1 MQKAEIFCQMVK
13 QSMVLAMILNLVED
27 TVSLKCHK
35 SDLIPVP
42 HEWNQPADLLIGGM
56 ISQFFPNQCMINQSV
71 VFYALKNCF
80 KNCSKSDIQRR
91 GPLFT
96 YGALVPGKIDST
108 VVPSLYSMVSNE
120 AQQYLGILKLLQH
133 FGWTWIGMFIWANDN
148 GQRFL
153 QTMEALLF
161 QNGICTAYKQKIP
174 LRIRLDNFE
183 EMIEITSYIDV
194 PLTDH
199 KTKVFLLYGES

>member
-1 MQKAEIFCQMVK
+1 MQKAKIFCQMVK

-56 ISQFFPNQCMINQSV
+56 ISQFF
-71 VFYALKNCF
+71 
-80 KNCSKSDIQRR
+80 
-91 GPLFT
+91 T

-133 FGWTWIGMFIWANDN
+133 FGWTWIGMFIHDNDN
-148 GQRFL
+148 GQKFL
-153 QTMEALLF
+153 QTMEALFF
-161 QNGICTAYKQKIP
+161 QNGICTAYRQKIP
-174 LRIRLDNFE
+174 QRIHLDNFE